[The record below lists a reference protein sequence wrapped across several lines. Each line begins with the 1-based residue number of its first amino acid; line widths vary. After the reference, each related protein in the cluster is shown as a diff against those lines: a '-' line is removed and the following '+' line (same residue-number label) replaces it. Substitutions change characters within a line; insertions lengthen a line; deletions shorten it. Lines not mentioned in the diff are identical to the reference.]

1 MRQLIIPF
9 AEREIAAGFQ
19 THWSDLAARL
29 AAKPRFRLT
38 SSPIPMTFD
47 LSYEDPI
54 VSTVSVTAQS
64 IAPQAISA
72 KEAVPVF
79 VTSIQWTDQEIK
91 DLHVGILE
99 RHLEL
104 LNASSFTAHRITS
117 ERGIQEKMEICEWIF
132 ATRYLG
138 QEQLPDGSVRNR
150 YREEIPFSF
159 EACCKFA
166 GMDADKLRSGI
177 EKMLGP
183 LQIASILNKSRFSD
197 PEGAIQSWH

>member
-9 AEREIAAGFQ
+9 FEREIAAGFQ

-38 SSPIPMTFD
+38 SSPIPMAFD
-47 LSYEDPI
+47 LIYEDPI
-54 VSTVSVTAQS
+54 VATVTATDKFE
-64 IAPQAISA
+64 APQANTA
-72 KEAVPVF
+72 DQAVPVF
-79 VTSIQWTDQEIK
+79 VDPIHWSDADIEQ
-91 DLHVGILE
+91 LHIGMLE

-104 LNASSFTAHRITS
+104 LSASSHTVHRITS
-117 ERGIQEKMEICEWIF
+117 ERAIQEKWEICEWIF
-132 ATRYLG
+132 AARYLG
-138 QEQLPDGSVRNR
+138 QERLPNGTVRNR

-183 LQIASILNKSRFSD
+183 LQIASILNKSCMHD
-197 PEGAIQSWH
+197 TEGAIASWH